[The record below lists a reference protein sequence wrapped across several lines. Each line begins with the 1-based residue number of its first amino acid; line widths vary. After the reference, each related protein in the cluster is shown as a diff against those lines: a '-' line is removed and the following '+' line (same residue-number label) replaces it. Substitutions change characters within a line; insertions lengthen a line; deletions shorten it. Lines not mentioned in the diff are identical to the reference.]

1 MIKTLARQIK
11 EYKRASLVTPIF
23 MILEVAMEMVIPL
36 LMASIIDDG
45 VQAGDMK
52 HIFAIGCY
60 MILAAIVGL
69 FAGVMGGKYG
79 AKASTGF
86 ARNLR
91 EAMYENIQTFSFS
104 NIDKFSTAGLVTRMT
119 TDVTNIQNAY
129 QMLLRMCFRAPVSL
143 ICAMLMAFLINARV
157 ASIYLVAVVFL
168 GIVIIFIMRAVSKY
182 FSEVFKKYDD
192 LNASVQEN
200 VAAQRVV
207 KAYVRED
214 YEIDKFHKA
223 SYNIYKMFKKAE
235 CTMTYVWPVMQFT
248 VYGCILGIS
257 WLGAHM
263 IVASQLTT
271 GELMS
276 LLTYCMTI
284 LMNLMMLAMIFV
296 MMTMSA
302 ASARRIAEVL
312 EEKADITNPE
322 QPDYDVT
329 DGSIRF
335 DHVTFRYNKQSE
347 KPVLD
352 DLNFEIKA
360 GETIG
365 ILGGTGSSKTSLVN
379 LISRLYDVNEGTVY
393 VGGKDV
399 RSYDLETLRNEVSVV
414 LQKNVLFSGTILENL
429 RWGDENAT
437 EEECIRACRLACA
450 DEFIEKMPEKY
461 NTYIEQ
467 GGSNVSGGQK
477 QRLCIAR
484 ALLKKPKVLIL
495 DDSTS
500 AVDTATDAKIR
511 KAFATEIPGTTKI
524 IIAQRISSI
533 QDADRIIVMDNGK
546 IDAFAPH
553 EELLRT
559 NEIYKEVYEA
569 QTQTGGGDFDE
580 NGGES

>member
-1 MIKTLARQIK
+1 MIKTLAKQIK
-11 EYKRASLVTPIF
+11 EYKSASLVTPIF

-302 ASARRIAEVL
+302 ASGKRIAEVL
-312 EEKADITNPE
+312 NEKADITNPE

-450 DEFIEKMPEKY
+450 DEFSEKMPEKY